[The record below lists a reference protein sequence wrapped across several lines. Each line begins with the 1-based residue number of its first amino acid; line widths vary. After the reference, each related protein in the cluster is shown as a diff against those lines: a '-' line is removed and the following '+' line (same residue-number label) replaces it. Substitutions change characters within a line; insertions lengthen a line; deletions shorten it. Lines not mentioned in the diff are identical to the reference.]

1 MKSENRHHLPPGA
14 LCLQV
19 FVKRRRPRSLLGAV
33 VGSPLSWFLAPLLAI
48 ILFHQWL

>member
-1 MKSENRHHLPPGA
+1 MKSENRRRLPPGVGA
-14 LCLQV
+14 MQV
-19 FVKRRRPRSLLGAV
+19 FAKRRRHRSLLGAV